1 MRYIKGVY
9 QNKNKFS
16 LFGIS
21 MFLCLIIGSVL
32 ALVAT
37 VQAVVDAP
45 VATVSRTSDKESDA
59 RQGDT
64 IRYTVRIKRLDT
76 VGTQTIKIVESLP
89 QELVYLGNERI
100 NYGDI
105 VDFRRVQV
113 NEDNY
118 NLEFKIDLTDYIGNM
133 NTDLVLS
140 YDVQVGEK
148 PEASST
154 INTISHLYC
163 YDMPSEGIQPTVG
176 VGTYVPEEGN
186 IIYSKTATLNMI
198 RYADETIYTNI
209 GTKIIWEG
217 VGNIP
222 EYVDVRL
229 YKNNEPYS
237 SLVRLS
243 AANNWE
249 YSWSISEYDILPAT
263 PSVAS
268 PSSAENYSSV
278 QWYVKQETPVNGY
291 STSLGVVQN
300 NMFVFVNRYGS
311 GTFVPDHGGTSPGS
325 TSLGSTSSGS
335 SSSGSTSSGSRE
347 SGSSSSGIGNNN
359 LRNISPASSENT
371 ASVNKSEKYRLD
383 HFDKLGDFVRFVI
396 SEDVDGAD
404 ISANNAKDGAIITY
418 HIKLE
423 NIYNKDLLGLRVREY
438 MPAYTHYYSHND
450 PRGEYGY
457 VNGDEHITWFIP
469 VLKAGEK
476 IELEF
481 KVSKDYCVQGSIA
494 TRLYYEVTGSEI
506 KPYSNITEDPVNI
519 VELD

>member
-300 NMFVFVNRYGS
+300 NMFVFVNRYDS
-311 GTFVPDHGGTSPGS
+311 GTFVPDHGGTSPES
-325 TSLGSTSSGS
+325 T
-335 SSSGSTSSGSRE
+335 SSGSTSSGSA
-347 SGSSSSGIGNNN
+347 SSGIGNNN

-383 HFDKLGDFVRFVI
+383 HSDKLGDFVRFVI

-450 PRGEYGY
+450 SRGEYGY

-494 TRLYYEVTGSEI
+494 ARLYYEVTGSEI

>member
-300 NMFVFVNRYGS
+300 NMFVFVNRYDS
-311 GTFVPDHGGTSPGS
+311 GTFVPDHGGTSPES
-325 TSLGSTSSGS
+325 T
-335 SSSGSTSSGSRE
+335 SSGSTSSE
-347 SGSSSSGIGNNN
+347 SSSSGIGNNN

-383 HFDKLGDFVRFVI
+383 HSDKLGDFVRFVI

-450 PRGEYGY
+450 SRGEYGY

-494 TRLYYEVTGSEI
+494 ARLYYEVTGSEI